1 MYDRHVNETG
11 NQDEK
16 VVVVAEPLKLEQAP
30 ILCKQKRTVTSR
42 LNSAEQVK
50 RTKRDIK
57 WKGQSLLDVIRESKG
72 CMYDTEDIE
81 EIKDSAV
88 GEKQRSYNAMTDHL
102 LHYYRGKCFPYQL
115 VYKIFKHCF
124 REREFSL
131 YIYEDNK
138 DLWKR
143 SISLV

>member
-1 MYDRHVNETG
+1 MYDRHVNETS
-11 NQDEK
+11 NQDDK
-16 VVVVAEPLKLEQAP
+16 IVAAESLKLEQAP
-30 ILCKQKRTVTSR
+30 ILGKQKRTVTSR
-42 LNSAEQVK
+42 LNSVEQVK

-72 CMYDTEDIE
+72 YTYDTEDVE
-81 EIKDSAV
+81 EIKDTAM
-88 GEKQRSYNAMTDHL
+88 GEKQRSYNAMADHL

-115 VYKIFKHCF
+115 VHKIFKHCF

>member
-1 MYDRHVNETG
+1 MYDRHVNETS

-16 VVVVAEPLKLEQAP
+16 EVAAEPLKLEQAP
-30 ILCKQKRTVTSR
+30 ILGKQKRTVTSR
-42 LNSAEQVK
+42 LNSVEQVK
-50 RTKRDIK
+50 RTKRDIE
-57 WKGQSLLDVIRESKG
+57 WKGQSLLDVIRDSKG
-72 CMYDTEDIE
+72 CMYDTEDVE
-81 EIKDSAV
+81 EIKDTAV

-124 REREFSL
+124 KEREFSL